1 MISKLDLYRVFGC
14 VGKCKSFSKAA
25 KELYMTQPAVSQ
37 SIMQLEKE
45 LNIRLFTRT
54 HKGVILTNEGEILFE
69 YVTSAISLIEAGEK
83 KMLDSK
89 NLIIGDLK
97 IGVGDTT
104 SKYFLLSYLEKFHIK
119 YPNVKLKILN
129 GTTKELCNL
138 VKSGDI
144 DLAICNLP
152 IEDSV
157 LEFKKCMEIQDIFVC
172 GEKFKKAIC
181 EPLNFGE
188 ISKMPLILLD
198 GKSNSR
204 QYVEDYLLS
213 KGISISPE
221 IELGAYDLLLQFAK
235 INLGIACVVKEFSL
249 EYLEKGILFEVKTK
263 EPIPKRN
270 IGFCYLKS
278 VLLSPA
284 ARTFLESL

>member
-14 VGKCKSFSKAA
+14 VGKCKSFSNAA

-45 LNIRLFTRT
+45 LEIRLFTRT
-54 HKGVILTNEGEILFE
+54 PKGVILTNEGEILFE
-69 YVTSAISLIEAGEK
+69 YVSSAISLIDTGEK

-89 NLIIGDLK
+89 NLMIGELK

-104 SKYFLLSYLEKFHIK
+104 SKYFLLSYLEEFHIK

-129 GTTKELCNL
+129 RTTEELCNL
-138 VKSGDI
+138 VKMGEI

-152 IEDSV
+152 IEDTA
-157 LEFKKCMEIQDIFVC
+157 LQIEERMEIQDIFVC
-172 GEKFKKAIC
+172 GARLMENIKR
-181 EPLNFGE
+181 PLTFEE
-188 ISKMPLILLD
+188 ISNMPLILLD
-198 GKSNSR
+198 SKSNSR
-204 QYVEDYLLS
+204 QYVESYLLT
-213 KGISISPE
+213 KGVSISAD
-221 IELGAYDLLLQFAK
+221 IELGAHDLLLQFAK

-249 EYLEKGILFEVKTK
+249 EYLKKGILYEVKTV

-278 VLLSPA
+278 VSLSPA
-284 ARTFLESL
+284 ARTFLKLL